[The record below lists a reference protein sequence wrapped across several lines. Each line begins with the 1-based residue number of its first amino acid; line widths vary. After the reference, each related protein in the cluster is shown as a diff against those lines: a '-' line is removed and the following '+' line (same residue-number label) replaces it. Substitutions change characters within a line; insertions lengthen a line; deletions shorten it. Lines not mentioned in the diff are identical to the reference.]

1 MGNLGIECSN
11 LCKNKEDEL
20 EHYNNL
26 APNNQNITLKNKKYF
41 ATEKNQK
48 KFNEIFRKKL
58 PNFGKEISENEF
70 NSNVPEEIQT
80 YLTQNVYDYF
90 PFLIPN
96 KPTYEARPV
105 EFKNGNIYYGNW
117 NEEAQMDGYGKLILK
132 KENVFTEG
140 VWDEGMLKEGRIF
153 LSNGDIYEGNIKNS
167 TFNGKGK
174 LIGKDGTFFEGEYKN
189 GLKNGYGRLI
199 YPDNSVYMGNFK
211 DDNLDGNGEFEWKDG
226 FIYKGNF
233 KNNKL
238 NGKGT
243 ITNKKTGSSYSGNF
257 ANNFFEGKGKFNFKS
272 GSYYDGEFKSNK
284 RDGKGIYF
292 NINKKIKYEGDW
304 LEDKQHGFGKI
315 DDGNNVIKC
324 TWRNGQTVENPQIEG
339 DENIDKD
346 ELNNIINFIAE
357 DIDIFPENLP
367 YIAQTNNRFGF
378 FKPEHQISILSE
390 ME

>member
-20 EHYNNL
+20 EHFNNL
-26 APNNQNITLKNKKYF
+26 SPNIQNKTLKNKKYF
-41 ATEKNQK
+41 STEKNQK
-48 KFNEIFRKKL
+48 KFNEIFQKQL

-70 NSNVPEEIQT
+70 NSNISEEIQT
-80 YLTQNVYDYF
+80 YLTNNVYDYT
-90 PFLIPN
+90 PFLKQN

-117 NEEAQMDGYGKLILK
+117 NEDAQMEGYGKLILK
-132 KENVFTEG
+132 KEGVFTEG

-189 GLKNGYGRLI
+189 GLKNGSGKLI

-226 FIYKGNF
+226 FNYKGYF

-243 ITNKKTGSSYSGNF
+243 IINKKTGSNYTGNF
-257 ANNFFEGKGKFNFKS
+257 VNNYFEGKGKFNFKS
-272 GSYYDGEFKSNK
+272 GSIYEGEFKSNK
-284 RDGKGIYF
+284 RDGKGTYY
-292 NINKKIKYEGDW
+292 NINKNIKYEGDW

-315 DDGNNVIKC
+315 DDGNNIIKC

-346 ELNNIINFIAE
+346 ELNNIINFNAE

-367 YIAQTNNRFGF
+367 YIAQNNNRFGF
-378 FKPEHQISILSE
+378 FKPEHQISIISE
-390 ME
+390 TE